1 VTFGTRWIER
11 SVVELFRED
20 IARFRTLVGGELDE
34 DPFEVLEAGQAPE
47 LKALRLHN
55 STVYR
60 WNRACYGLTDGK
72 PHLRIEN
79 RVLPSGPSVIDE
91 VANAAF
97 WFGLISALSSEH
109 EEITE
114 AMSFDDAAVSFH
126 AAARYGLR
134 AELNWLGGETVIAH
148 ELILERLL
156 PLAREG
162 LASRGI
168 RSGDV
173 ERYLDVIERRV
184 RTRKTGSEWLV
195 ASLSEMK
202 GQGTAGERLNAL
214 VAATVARQR
223 SSRPVAEWDRAR
235 LNEAGGWKHNFIKI
249 EQFMTTDLFTV
260 TEDEPMDLVASL
272 MEWERIRHVPVE
284 DHQNRL
290 VGLIS
295 YRSLLRLLAKGQ
307 LGRDGRHT
315 AVSEIMTRN
324 PLTVSPEMST
334 LDAIELMRRHR
345 VGCLPVVKDGRLVG
359 IVTERDFM
367 DVAAEL
373 MEEKLRE

>member
-1 VTFGTRWIER
+1 VTFGTRWVDD

-20 IARFRTLVGGELDE
+20 IVRFRTLVGGELDE
-34 DPFEVLEAGQAPE
+34 DPFAVLDAGEVPV
-47 LKALRLHN
+47 LKALCLHN

-60 WNRACYGLTDGK
+60 WNRACYGITDGM

-91 VANAAF
+91 IANAAF
-97 WFGLISALSSEH
+97 WFGLISAVSSEH
-109 EEITE
+109 EDITDV
-114 AMSFDDAAVSFH
+114 MTFDDAAVSFH

-134 AELNWLGGETVIAH
+134 AELTWVGGQTSTAH
-148 ELILERLL
+148 ELILKQLL
-156 PLAREG
+156 PLARDG
-162 LASRGI
+162 LASRGV
-168 RSGDV
+168 SGADI

-184 RTRKTGSEWLV
+184 RTRRTGSEWLV
-195 ASLSEMK
+195 SSHSQMK
-202 GQGTAGERLNAL
+202 GQGTSGERLNAL
-214 VAATVARQR
+214 VAATVARQK
-223 SSRPVAEWDRAR
+223 SDHPVAEWDRAR
-235 LNEAGGWKHNFIKI
+235 LEEAGGWKHNFLKI

-260 TEDEPMDLVASL
+260 TADEPMDLVASL

-307 LGRDGRHT
+307 FDRDGRHT
-315 AVSEIMTRN
+315 AVSEIMTPN

-367 DVAAEL
+367 NVAAEL